1 VARGAVNPILGA
13 RAKRRPTAAP
23 LLAAGDD
30 VPLHERVKRH
40 VSEHILMGAWAPGTT
55 LPGEEHL
62 AAALGVAVG
71 TVRRGLADLVA
82 EGMISRRPKVGTVVT
97 GRAPHHSLRFYFQY
111 FRLHGLDGSLV
122 RSQTKT
128 LAIVRRKPS
137 RRDAQLLGIGVDADV
152 IEIER
157 VRSVG
162 GRPVMRDAYTLPA
175 ARVPGFPERP
185 EALPPLLY
193 AHLLQAHGIRVS
205 AVREEIRADLATA
218 EDRRLLALPK
228 PASVLVMDLVMYDQ
242 TGAAA
247 LIGLHRATTRAH
259 RYVNEVR

>member
-1 VARGAVNPILGA
+1 VRAAAVLGA
-13 RAKRRPTAAP
+13 H
-23 LLAAGDD
+23 DD

-40 VSEHILMGAWAPGTT
+40 VSENILMGAWPPGTT

-111 FRLHGLDGSLV
+111 FRLHGLDGALI
-122 RSQTKT
+122 RSETRT
-128 LAIVRRKPS
+128 LAIARRKARS
-137 RRDAQLLGIGVDADV
+137 REAAVLAIGADSEV
-152 IEIER
+152 IHIER
-157 VRSVG
+157 VRSVA
-162 GRPVMRDAYTLPA
+162 GRPVMRDIYQLSA

-185 EALPPLLY
+185 QVLPELLY
-193 AHLLQAHGIRVS
+193 AHLLHTYGIRIS

-218 EDRRLLALPK
+218 EDRHLLALAK
-228 PASVLVMDLVMYDQ
+228 PAAVLVMDLVAYDQ
-242 TGAAA
+242 AGAAA
-247 LIGLHRATTRAH
+247 LIGEHRATTRDH